1 MNIRVCHVACHF
13 TFPRTEFQLQPWG
26 TDARALLAQFPIV
39 LFSLIEK
46 LFGKIVFRNISK
58 LNISFLKFM
67 KSLYIYEKFIK

>member
-46 LFGKIVFRNISK
+46 LFGIRTYLV
-58 LNISFLKFM
+58 
-67 KSLYIYEKFIK
+67 KSCSEIFQS